1 MLCDIHCHILFGVDD
16 GPSDIEESIEMLRQA
31 ERDGIENIILTP
43 HFRHGMFEYDLERVE
58 ENFRALKARI
68 QKENIKINIFLGCEY
83 HINSLI
89 IQDIKSGRVHTL
101 NDSRYVLI
109 EFSYTSPSQE
119 LLDYVYKLVS
129 RGYIPIIAHAER
141 YESLQKNI
149 SLCDELKDKGAL
161 IQVNAASILGED
173 GFKLKRTARKMIN
186 YDVVDYI
193 ASDAHDMAMRKNHL
207 AKCYAHMVKHLE
219 VSYVDDLFS
228 HNFNRII
235 NPK

>member
-16 GPSDIEESIEMLRQA
+16 GPQDIEESIEMLREA
-31 ERDGIENIILTP
+31 EHDGIENIILTP
-43 HFRHGMFEYDLERVE
+43 HFRHEMFEYDLARVDG
-58 ENFRALKARI
+58 NFTALKERI

-89 IQDIKSGRVHTL
+89 VQDIKSGRVHTL
-101 NDSRYVLI
+101 NDSKYVLI
-109 EFSYTSPSQE
+109 EFSSVSTERDFRDYTYQ
-119 LLDYVYKLVS
+119 LVS

-141 YESLQKNI
+141 YEALQKNI

-173 GFKLKRTARKMIN
+173 GFKIKRTARKMLK
-186 YDVVDYI
+186 YDVIDFI

-207 AKCYAHMVKHLE
+207 AKCYAYMIKHLE

-228 HNFNRII
+228 LNFKRIVNI
-235 NPK
+235 